1 MRLGRW
7 TVHEDTGER
16 KMKKTTIKVT
26 ILILLTALTLTAC
39 GSKPTAK
46 TSTKDNATVAVETL
60 AKR

>member
-1 MRLGRW
+1 
-7 TVHEDTGER
+7 
-16 KMKKTTIKVT
+16 MKKTTIKVT
-26 ILILLTALTLTAC
+26 SLILLTALTLTAC